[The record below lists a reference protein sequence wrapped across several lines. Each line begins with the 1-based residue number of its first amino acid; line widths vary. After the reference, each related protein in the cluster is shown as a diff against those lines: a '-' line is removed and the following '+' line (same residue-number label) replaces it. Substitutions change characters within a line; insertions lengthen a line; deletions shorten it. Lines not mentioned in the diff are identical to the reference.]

1 MNSKNNA
8 IFSPV
13 KKEAEEAAISLAFST
28 QQYRGAK
35 TLSASLDSQHDYLH
49 PPVNANYL
57 IGSGGGGRNNY
68 GADTNDDQP
77 EPVDLL
83 EYISKELRHFLMA
96 AVVGL
101 AFATT
106 RDIVLVSDQLQ
117 DFKINCK

>member
-13 KKEAEEAAISLAFST
+13 KEEEEAAISLAFST
-28 QQYRGAK
+28 QCRGTK
-35 TLSASLDSQHDYLH
+35 TLGASLDSQHDYLL

-77 EPVDLL
+77 ESVDLL

>member
-8 IFSPV
+8 IFSSV
-13 KKEAEEAAISLAFST
+13 KKEVEEAAISLAFST
-28 QQYRGAK
+28 QYRGAK
-35 TLSASLDSQHDYLH
+35 TLSASLDSQHDYLR
-49 PPVNANYL
+49 PPINANFL

-83 EYISKELRHFLMA
+83 KYISKELRHFLMA

-101 AFATT
+101 AFATA
-106 RDIVLVSDQLQ
+106 RDIALVSDQLQ
-117 DFKINCK
+117 DFKINSK